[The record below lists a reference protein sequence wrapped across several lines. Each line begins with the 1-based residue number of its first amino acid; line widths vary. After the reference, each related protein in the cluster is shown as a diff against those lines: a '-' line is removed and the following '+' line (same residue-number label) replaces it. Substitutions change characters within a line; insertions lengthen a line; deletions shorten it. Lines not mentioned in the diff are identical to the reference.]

1 MNASLMT
8 TIIAGVSV
16 FVIGQFLL
24 KLVIEP
30 IVTFKNTLG
39 EVSALFLREQAK
51 ITNAN
56 ASEEIRQELLL
67 LSSSILARKQSILYY
82 RFFAFI
88 LQMPSASSLVSACQ
102 SLNRIA
108 HLAYHPA
115 SEKPPSSNN
124 SVEIHK
130 EMKNINEKLK
140 ITVSYS

>member
-1 MNASLMT
+1 MKESLMM
-8 TIIAGVSV
+8 TIIAGVSI

-30 IVTFKNTLG
+30 IVAFKNTLG
-39 EVSALFLREQAK
+39 EISALFLREQAK

-56 ASEEIRQELLL
+56 ASEETRQELWR

-88 LQMPSASSLVSACQ
+88 LRMPSARSLVSACQ
-102 SLNRIA
+102 SLNGIA
-108 HLAYHPA
+108 YRVA
-115 SEKPPSSNN
+115 SEKPSSNN

-140 ITVSYS
+140 ITVSYG